1 MPHFQGED
9 LIVINI
15 NEVKTHGC
23 VKIQNAR
30 INRFRNDL
38 RQHGVLF
45 DLGLHEFET
54 LSFRYPGNIKIE
66 SQSITIMKTESF
78 VRVFE
83 RRIPELGTRLKAVT
97 VIWKGTE

>member
-23 VKIQNAR
+23 VRIQNAR

-38 RQHGVLF
+38 RMHGVLF

-54 LSFRYPGNIKIE
+54 LRFRYPGNIKIE
-66 SQSITIMKTESF
+66 SQSITIIKTESF